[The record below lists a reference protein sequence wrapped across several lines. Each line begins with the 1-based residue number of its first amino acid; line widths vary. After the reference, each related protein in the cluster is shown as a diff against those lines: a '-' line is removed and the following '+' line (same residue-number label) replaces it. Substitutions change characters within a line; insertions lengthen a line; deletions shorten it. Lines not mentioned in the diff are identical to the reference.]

1 MPLESSYMELLPL
14 LYKIA
19 DEGRAVL
26 PCFIVSE
33 IIFNHAIQEKIPTL
47 FISNRFNG
55 HTEQAYDVVYFLLQG
70 NDNFEFS
77 LIPCKPP
84 LSQPCMVVS
93 GEVYDNPLENI
104 ESSRDYI
111 YRVLSESPLKLILAN
126 TAIHPQYS
134 GKLLE
139 QFRDNPFHAIHS
151 DGNKPALSKQ
161 EINLACMQQFAQTMG
176 CSKQNPTTFFL
187 KHIYAN
193 TINNEINKL
202 ESNYTGCAYSIAG
215 EILPIPYTTGHIYEK
230 EGAFSF
236 KST

>member
-1 MPLESSYMELLPL
+1 MELLPL

-26 PCFIVSE
+26 PCYIVSE

-47 FISNRFNG
+47 LIANRFDG
-55 HTEQAYDVVYFLLQG
+55 SSEQPYDVVYFLLQG
-70 NDNFEFS
+70 NDNYEFS

-84 LSQPCMVVS
+84 LSQHCMVVS
-93 GEVYDNPLENI
+93 GEVYDNAMESN
-104 ESSRDYI
+104 ESSNDYI
-111 YRVLSESPLKLILAN
+111 YRVLSDSPLKLILAN

-139 QFRDNPFHAIHS
+139 QFRDNPFHAIQS
-151 DGNKPALSKQ
+151 DGNIPVLSKQ
-161 EINLACMQQFAQTMG
+161 EIELTDMQQFAQTIG

-215 EILPIPYTTGHIYEK
+215 EILPTSYTTGHIYEK